1 MHTFGTVLRCREFDG
16 LSVEEA
22 LMPRQLVV
30 PEHVHEGAQIYFVLE
45 GEYAETVQG
54 RSYVLSPGEAWFRP
68 PRERHANA
76 VVGDEAALTLIVTV
90 EGERFDSVQ
99 HRVGTPRHLRSI
111 LLDEARLEIV
121 REMRRGDAAAATA
134 LEGWSLL
141 LLSRAERLLCDGG
154 GAPEWLG
161 DAVLFIERA
170 YVMPLSLSD
179 VAAHVGVHPATLAAA
194 FRRFHRT
201 SVGEFIRSLRL
212 RHAREALLDS
222 RRPIKEIALDAGF
235 YDQAHFGRCFRRRF
249 GMSPAAFRAAT
260 YRCSN

>member
-1 MHTFGTVLRCREFDG
+1 MHTFGTVLRGRDFDG

-22 LMPRQLVV
+22 LMAQHLVV
-30 PEHVHEGAQIYFVLE
+30 PEHAHDGAQIYFVLE
-45 GEYAETVQG
+45 GEYAETIQG
-54 RSYVLSPGEAWFRP
+54 RSYVLSPGAAWFRP

-76 VVGDEAALTLIVTV
+76 VIGDEAALTLILTV
-90 EGERFDSVQ
+90 EGERFDSVRR
-99 HRVGTPRHLRSI
+99 RVDSPSRLRSI
-111 LLDEARLEIV
+111 LLDEARSEIV
-121 REMRRGDAAAATA
+121 SALRRGDN
-134 LEGWSLL
+134 LGVEGWSLL
-141 LLSRAERLLCDGG
+141 LLSRMDDGG
-154 GAPEWLG
+154 QALLPVPEWLA
-161 DAVLFIERA
+161 DAVLYIEHS

-194 FRRFHRT
+194 FRRFHHT

-212 RHAREALLDS
+212 RRAREALLDS

-260 YRCSN
+260 YRCSS